1 MLDEDLPEVD
11 SHLPVNISKQKA
23 ADGNAHTADEVETST
38 PKEEVVTPS
47 NIELSTKDMPEVDA
61 KLKTKAS
68 SRQNA
73 VEGDSTDSVEEHVA
87 SSNSEV
93 NKKDLGV
100 QSPEVRQAVEE
111 NLGVTQ
117 NSKPK
122 QGSDKKE
129 TKKTTVG
136 AGKGDTS
143 KTKKAKQTTKKK
155 DVSFKAADSGAKG
168 RQAVDDDLPE
178 EVRNFKPTYLK
189 TVTAKKIFADGRR
202 IPPIELLPQKETNS
216 SVRVFLFD
224 EFLSEAECDGLRRAH
239 DKHVQEL
246 KSQTPIL
253 CFDSITT
260 LRKHLKNAKKKVKV
274 SPNDFVEGTRCV
286 NSTFSRQ
293 LGEWLKA
300 NWSYSTAFYPG
311 ESPFSSVFASRVNRS
326 MGLNPENGGKFQ
338 ITSYPTGKGRYYYE
352 NFFSLGKRPPA
363 PSLPKRDEGQPRV
376 SCDEY
381 DNGSCRWYDEWNNDH
396 LLDFGQFTRI

>member
-1 MLDEDLPEVD
+1 MARKRASQGRRSSPTKASPDKSIDSGSDGRGEVPGSRENSAVARSVGLVLLVSLVVAAAALLLYPDALGLVTHGHGSPQVAEEQVRVQDLSPPTHQSEATTQSLNDDAHQTQTLVQDDTEQQTPGISTFTRKPEGDLMEGEVEEELRGLLVSEESVLQLEVDGEQSELRMLDEDLPEVD

-73 VEGDSTDSVEEHVA
+73 VEGDSADSVEELVA

-216 SVRVFLFD
+216 SVR
-224 EFLSEAECDGLRRAH
+224 
-239 DKHVQEL
+239 
-246 KSQTPIL
+246 
-253 CFDSITT
+253 
-260 LRKHLKNAKKKVKV
+260 
-274 SPNDFVEGTRCV
+274 
-286 NSTFSRQ
+286 
-293 LGEWLKA
+293 
-300 NWSYSTAFYPG
+300 
-311 ESPFSSVFASRVNRS
+311 
-326 MGLNPENGGKFQ
+326 
-338 ITSYPTGKGRYYYE
+338 
-352 NFFSLGKRPPA
+352 
-363 PSLPKRDEGQPRV
+363 
-376 SCDEY
+376 
-381 DNGSCRWYDEWNNDH
+381 
-396 LLDFGQFTRI
+396 